1 MREKILRA
9 LRENKD
15 EYVSGAAL
23 CEQYGVSRQAVWK
36 NITALRE
43 NGYEI
48 ESVPN
53 KGYRLLDSSDRIYA
67 PDILSRL
74 PERCLCRKIECFE
87 SVDSTNTK
95 AKQLA
100 ELGEDEGTL
109 IVAETQTAGKGRRGR
124 NWQSETGVGIWMT
137 ILLRPPLL
145 PVKVSS
151 ITLLTAL
158 ALTKALREVCGV
170 RAEIKWPN
178 DVIIAKKKICGIL
191 TEMSSE
197 ENYVH
202 YVVVGIGINANTAV
216 FPKEIEE
223 TASSV
228 FLQTGKRVNR
238 CELIASMIRIFC
250 QDYERFVKEQD
261 LSSFVDEY
269 NEVLANRDEQV
280 RVYYG
285 MVEQASPENTDTGI
299 ARGIDRDGALLVEIE
314 GQTKRILSGEVS
326 VRGLYGYV

>member
-1 MREKILRA
+1 MKEKILKA
-9 LRENKD
+9 LREKKD
-15 EYVSGAAL
+15 GYVSGAAL
-23 CEQYGVSRQAVWK
+23 CRQLGVSRQAVWK
-36 NITALRE
+36 NITALKE
-43 NGYEI
+43 IGYEI

-53 KGYRLLDSSDRIYA
+53 KGYRLLESSDKLYA

-74 PERCLCRKIECFE
+74 PEDCLCRKVECFD

-100 ELGEDEGTL
+100 ELGEEEGTL
-109 IVAETQTAGKGRRGR
+109 VVAETQTAGKGRRGR
-124 NWQSETGVGIWMT
+124 NWKSEPGVGIWMT
-137 ILLRPPLL
+137 LLLRPALP
-145 PVKVSS
+145 PVKVSG
-151 ITLLTAL
+151 ITLLSAL
-158 ALTKALREVCGV
+158 ALTKAIQEICGI

-202 YVVVGIGINANTAV
+202 YVVVGIGINANTTV

-228 FLQTGKRVNR
+228 FLQTGRQVNR
-238 CELIASMIRIFC
+238 CELIAGMIRIFGEY
-250 QDYERFVKEQD
+250 YERFVKEQD

-269 NEVLANRDEQV
+269 NQVLANRDEEV

-285 MVEQASPENTDTGI
+285 MIEQSAPEDTDTGI
-299 ARGIDRDGALLVEIE
+299 ARGIDRDGALLVEID
-314 GQTKRILSGEVS
+314 GKIKRILSGEVS
-326 VRGLYGYV
+326 VRGVYGYV